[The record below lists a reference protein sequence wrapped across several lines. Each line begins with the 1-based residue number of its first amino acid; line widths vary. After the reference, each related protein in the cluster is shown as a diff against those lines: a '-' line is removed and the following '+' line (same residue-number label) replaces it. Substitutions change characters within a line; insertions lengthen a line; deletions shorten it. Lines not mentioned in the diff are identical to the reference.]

1 MCGILGISIPK
12 VTAKDIILFENILR
26 ELRIRGLHA
35 TGISWLEDSVIRTIK
50 EPIGADRFLEKHSL
64 ADCVESDMSLNLIAH
79 TRYSTSD
86 LRYNQP
92 ITDSTLS
99 VVHNG
104 VISQELPENWPRL
117 YGAIGVCETSNDTEL
132 LFNTSKE
139 GKSTLVEWQNSSLAV
154 IELVMTLYGGILRA
168 YRNGRRPLYMLPY
181 ANGYIFTSTAD
192 ALKRAGLNEQPDLL
206 PSNCY
211 INIRE
216 YERQVQP
223 AYIQGAVDLQ
233 RV

>member
-12 VTAKDIILFENILR
+12 VTAQDIILFGNILR

-35 TGISWLEDSVIRTIK
+35 TGISWVEGGTVQTIK
-50 EPIGADRFLEKHSL
+50 EPVGADRFLEKYSL
-64 ADCVESDMSLNLIAH
+64 ADCVELDMSLNLIAH

-92 ITDSTLS
+92 IADSHLS

-104 VISQELPENWPRL
+104 VISQELPENWSKL

-132 LFNTSKE
+132 LFRTVQTLGNP
-139 GKSTLVEWQNSSLAV
+139 LVEWAESSIAAL
-154 IELVMTLYGGILRA
+154 ELYWDGTLRA

-192 ALKRAGLNEQPDLL
+192 VLKRAGLDEQPDLL
-206 PSNCY
+206 PPNCY
-211 INIRE
+211 INIKE

-223 AYIQGAVDLQ
+223 AYTQNSQELQ
-233 RV
+233 YAH